1 MKYCNYN
8 NFKHESVRPQ
18 HFFIIHIL
26 TCLLLLL
33 FICFPALEEI
43 IDLLKTPNPDNPL
56 RPEIA
61 KLYVE
66 DRAAHDKQ
74 AQEYTRKYAQ

>member
-1 MKYCNYN
+1 M
-8 NFKHESVRPQ
+8 
-18 HFFIIHIL
+18 
-26 TCLLLLL
+26 LLL